1 MMDTTPFLIRHD
13 GDIAELVLNRPDK
26 RNAFTEAMWA
36 DLPAILDTLAE
47 RCRVLVVR
55 GAGDHFASGA
65 DISEFEAVYSTRE
78 RGEAYSASI
87 ARALDALA
95 AFAHPT
101 IAMIRGACVGGGC
114 GLALACDLR
123 FADTSARVA
132 ITPAK
137 MGLLY
142 PFNDTK
148 RLVDTVGGAMAKD
161 MLFSARVLEAGEAKA
176 AGLVDRCF
184 EPDALEAETRAY
196 CTRLLDM
203 SPFSATYTK
212 TMIAR
217 VLDGQDHDNEET
229 RTWFANAFTGAD
241 FQEGYRAFL
250 DKRPPDFSSRGG
262 ARTKGTDT
270 DD

>member
-1 MMDTTPFLIRHD
+1 MDQDSFLIRHE
-13 GDIAELVLNRPDK
+13 GDIAELVLNRPGK

-36 DLPAILDTLAE
+36 GLPEILDTLAE

-65 DISEFEAVYSTRE
+65 DISEFEDIYSTQA

-95 AFAHPT
+95 AFPHPA
-101 IAMIRGACVGGGC
+101 IAMIRGACIGGGC

-123 FADTSARVA
+123 FADDTAKLA

-142 PFNDTK
+142 PFNDTR
-148 RLVDTVGGAMAKD
+148 RLVEAVGGAMAKD
-161 MLFSARVLEAGEAKA
+161 MLFSARVLDAAEAER
-176 AGLVDRCF
+176 AGLVNRRF
-184 EPDALEAETRAY
+184 APEELERETRAY

-212 TMIAR
+212 KMISR
-217 VLDGQDHDNEET
+217 VLDGQDADTDET
-229 RTWFANAFTGAD
+229 RAWFTNAFASAD
-241 FQEGYRAFL
+241 FREGYRAFL
-250 DKRPPDFSSRGG
+250 DKRQPDFSRGE
-262 ARTKGTDT
+262 ADISEGTDET
-270 DD
+270 

>member
-1 MMDTTPFLIRHD
+1 MDDNPLQIRHD
-13 GDIAELVLNRPDK
+13 GDIAELVLNRPAK

-36 DLPAILDTLAE
+36 GLPAMLDTLAE

-65 DISEFEAVYSTRE
+65 DISEFEQVYATRA

-95 AFAHPT
+95 AFPHPT
-101 IAMIRGACVGGGC
+101 IAMIRGACIGGGC

-123 FADTSARVA
+123 FADTTARIA

-148 RLVDTVGGAMAKD
+148 RLVDAVGGSMAKD
-161 MLFSARVLEAGEAKA
+161 MLFSARVLDATEAER
-176 AGLVDRCF
+176 AGLLDRCLA
-184 EPDALEAETRAY
+184 PDALEAETRAY

-212 TMIAR
+212 RMISR
-217 VLDGQDHDNEET
+217 VLEGQDHDTEET
-229 RTWFANAFTGAD
+229 RSWFADAFAGAD
-241 FQEGYRAFL
+241 FREGYRAFL
-250 DKRPPDFSSRGG
+250 DKRQPDFSQGG
-262 ARTKGTDT
+262 AATRPKGTDET
-270 DD
+270 

>member
-1 MMDTTPFLIRHD
+1 MDDTPLQIRHD
-13 GDIAELVLNRPDK
+13 GDIADLVLNRPAK

-36 DLPAILDTLAE
+36 DLPALLDTLAE

-95 AFAHPT
+95 AFPHPT

-123 FADTSARVA
+123 FADTTARIA

-148 RLVDTVGGAMAKD
+148 RLVDAVGGSTAKD
-161 MLFSARVLEAGEAKA
+161 MLFSARVLDAAEAKT
-176 AGLVDRCF
+176 AGLLDRCLA
-184 EPDALEAETRAY
+184 PGALEAETRAY

-212 TMIAR
+212 RMISR
-217 VLDGQDHDNEET
+217 VLEGQDHDTGET
-229 RTWFANAFTGAD
+229 RTWFADAFAGTD
-241 FQEGYRAFL
+241 FREGYRAFL
-250 DKRPPDFSSRGG
+250 DKRQPDFSHRGAATG
-262 ARTKGTDT
+262 PKGTDET
-270 DD
+270 